1 MDLTLGF
8 STCPNDTFIFDPMIH
23 EKVETEG
30 LSFKTHLADVESL
43 NKHAFDGLLDITK
56 LSYHAYLF
64 AAKDYQ
70 LLTSGSALGRNNGP
84 LLISK
89 SKIYPDEVPDLTVAI
104 PGKFTTA
111 NLLFSIE
118 YPVVK
123 EKKEFL
129 FSEIEEA
136 ILEKEVDA
144 GVIIHENR
152 FTYRQK
158 GLKKILDLGENWE
171 TRTQYAIPLGGIAIR
186 RALDPEIQQKVNRVL
201 QRSIDFAFKNP
212 RSGYPFIK
220 KHAREMEEAVIKKHI
235 GLYVNSF
242 TKDLGEE
249 GKKAIEK
256 LYKEACRAGVTPSLP
271 QNIFIA

>member
-23 EKVETEG
+23 KKVDTEG

-43 NKHAFDGLLDITK
+43 NKDAFDGLLDITK

-89 SKIYPDEVPDLTVAI
+89 SRIYPDEVPDLKVAI

-111 NLLFSIE
+111 HLLFSIE

-129 FSEIEEA
+129 FSDIEEA

-152 FTYRQK
+152 FTYKQK

-186 RALDPEIQQKVNRVL
+186 RALDPKIQQKVNRVL

-235 GLYVNSF
+235 GLYVNAF

-256 LYKEACRAGVTPSLP
+256 LYKEACRAGVTPSVP